1 MCRQTYPILLKI
13 KVNILENKMSWKAKI
28 STEIHFESVRIVA
41 NFFKRP
47 NLVGFIA
54 LNLCIG
60 IDGRLAE
67 K

>member
-1 MCRQTYPILLKI
+1 
-13 KVNILENKMSWKAKI
+13 MSWKAKI